1 MIKEAVGRGA
11 TVEEATK
18 AAKQMLGAPEEVEVK
33 IEILKMPQKKI
44 LGLFGG
50 NEAEVKAS
58 YEAPDEPRREKKE
71 FKKEKPRKNNN
82 NNNQKKEKADET
94 ANEVV
99 VEISRPFTEV
109 ELKPTNEYDD
119 AKEYLK
125 AMILGIGMEKCEIEV
140 TANDEEINF
149 NVDCG
154 DDYGLVIGRRGET
167 LDALQYLTRM
177 VANHGKGAYK
187 RVSVNVGDYRE
198 KREAALRTLA
208 RRHAARA
215 VKTGRG
221 ITLEPMNPYERRV
234 IHTAVQEVKGATSY
248 STGSDLERRVTIAP
262 DGSVKATRSPSPR
275 NDRRRRNDER
285 SSPATDAP
293 ARAPKS
299 DFEGSSLYGRIDV
312 ETEKED

>member
-1 MIKEAVGRGA
+1 MTREAIGKGA

-18 AAKQMLGAPEEVEVK
+18 AAKQQLGAPEEVEVK
-33 IEILKMPQKKI
+33 IEVIKMPQKKI

-50 NEAEVKAS
+50 NEAEVKVS
-58 YEAPDEPRREKKE
+58 YEAPDEPKREKKE
-71 FKKEKPRKNNN
+71 FKKEKPQK
-82 NNNQKKEKADET
+82 NNNQKKEKRPEQRR
-94 ANEVV
+94 EVV
-99 VEISRPFTEV
+99 VEISKPFDAPEF
-109 ELKPTNEYDD
+109 KPTNEYDS

-177 VANHGKGAYK
+177 VANHGKGSYK

-198 KREAALRTLA
+198 KREAALRSLA
-208 RRHAARA
+208 HRHAARA

-262 DGSVKATRSPSPR
+262 DGSVKANRSSGQR
-275 NDRRRRNDER
+275 NDRRRRNDEH